1 MDKDENKVK
10 FNVPIHVMDLPSV
23 PTDVKREIGFG
34 IFIGDTKLGIM
45 FHELTIEKD
54 AVTKGAPEALTIKK
68 AKTQKL
74 YTCFVQAFSVR
85 LLKTKGEKLIIK
97 VFSR

>member
-23 PTDVKREIGFG
+23 PTEVKREIGFG

-74 YTCFVQAFSVR
+74 Y
-85 LLKTKGEKLIIK
+85 
-97 VFSR
+97 VFRSGLFCAVAKN